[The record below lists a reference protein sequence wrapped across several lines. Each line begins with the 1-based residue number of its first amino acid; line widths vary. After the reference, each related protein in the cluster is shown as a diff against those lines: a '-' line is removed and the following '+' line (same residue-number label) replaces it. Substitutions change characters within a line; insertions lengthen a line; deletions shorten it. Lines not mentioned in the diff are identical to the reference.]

1 MVRSAVK
8 TAVTSDA
15 SYDSHTSPLGNLKA
29 FLDEETEAKRS
40 LESAKSSQIVCAK
53 VGAEGP
59 VLDSKSSP
67 YSDNKSRSEAG
78 GPVLDS
84 KSSPYSDNQSR
95 SPYRTSPCTV
105 S

>member
-8 TAVTSDA
+8 TAVTSAA

-67 YSDNKSRSEAG
+67 YYKN
-78 GPVLDS
+78 VTLVIV
-84 KSSPYSDNQSR
+84 SPLGFRNYESINGECSGLKAQ
-95 SPYRTSPCTV
+95 T
-105 S
+105 

>member
-8 TAVTSDA
+8 TAVTSAA

-67 YSDNKSRSEAG
+67 YSDNKSRS
-78 GPVLDS
+78 
-84 KSSPYSDNQSR
+84 
-95 SPYRTSPCTV
+95 PYRTSQCQVSSVANTV
-105 S
+105 FKP